1 VLNKTRSGSKNPMRG
16 VITTRH
22 LVTHAPLIMRLF
34 GVRAYFKCVAC
45 VLRKGGRATF
55 LDAVSH

>member
-1 VLNKTRSGSKNPMRG
+1 MKAFPATRKDSMRG

-22 LVTHAPLIMRLF
+22 LVTHAPLIVRLF

-45 VLRKGGRATF
+45 VFRKGGRATF

>member
-1 VLNKTRSGSKNPMRG
+1 MRG

-22 LVTHAPLIMRLF
+22 LLTHAPLIVRLF
-34 GVRAYFKCVAC
+34 GVRAYLKCVAC
-45 VLRKGGRATF
+45 VFRKGGKATF

>member
-1 VLNKTRSGSKNPMRG
+1 MRG

-34 GVRAYFKCVAC
+34 GIRAYLKCVAC

>member
-1 VLNKTRSGSKNPMRG
+1 MRG

-22 LVTHAPLIMRLF
+22 LVIHAPLIMRLF

-45 VLRKGGRATF
+45 ALRKRGKATF

>member
-1 VLNKTRSGSKNPMRG
+1 MCGR
-16 VITTRH
+16 ITTRH

-34 GVRAYFKCVAC
+34 GFRAYLKCVAC
-45 VLRKGGRATF
+45 VIRKRGKATF